1 MSALLPR
8 PATNGLLS
16 RLTAADF
23 ARLEPL
29 LRSERLQQGQVLY
42 QAGDHI
48 HDVWFPM
55 SAVVSLCSV
64 TADSGTIEVGL
75 VGHEGVVGATV
86 ALASQAAP
94 HCAMV
99 LLSGDALRLDAGEFR
114 RGVKTSPEFFD
125 CVLVYV
131 HAMLSQAT
139 QAVACS
145 RFHDAEQRLARWLLE
160 TADRARVQSFA
171 LTQEYLA
178 LLLGMQRPWL
188 TQTAQRLQDRG
199 LIRLQRGDI
208 EIVDRSNLV
217 RAACECYPIIR
228 QHFDRFLEQCCPEL
242 VEKACVKAC
251 D

>member
-1 MSALLPR
+1 MSAILPR

-16 RLTAADF
+16 RLTASDF

-29 LRSERLQQGQVLY
+29 LRADRLQQGQVLF

-48 HDVWFPM
+48 NDVWFPT
-55 SAVVSLCSV
+55 SAAVSLCSM
-64 TADSGTIEVGL
+64 TSDSGTIEVGV
-75 VGHEGVVGATV
+75 VGHEGAVGAGA
-86 ALASQAAP
+86 ALTSQPAP
-94 HCAMV
+94 HSAMV
-99 LLSGDALRLDAGEFR
+99 LLAGDAFRLDAEEFR
-114 RGVKTSPEFFD
+114 RAASDYPEFAE

-131 HAMLSQAT
+131 HAMLAQAT

-208 EIVDRSNLV
+208 EIVNRTDLAH
-217 RAACECYPIIR
+217 AACECYPIIR
-228 QHFDRFLEQCCPEL
+228 KAFNGFLQQCCPAL
-242 VEKACVKAC
+242 MARTC